1 MYCVSDMCC
10 QRCSFEAPTS
20 AAHSPG
26 FSGKTHNAAVSWPA
40 FDNICA
46 CLTGCSQYLGAFV
59 TEEAAREAL
68 AQAALD
74 RQQAS
79 AAMAA
84 DAGNIPAGSAGDPAP
99 IPTGVWAAAAAAAAA
114 LGSSE

>member
-1 MYCVSDMCC
+1 M
-10 QRCSFEAPTS
+10 
-20 AAHSPG
+20 
-26 FSGKTHNAAVSWPA
+26 HNAAVSWPA
-40 FDNICA
+40 FDNVCA
-46 CLTGCSQYLGAFV
+46 CFTGGAQYLGVFV

-84 DAGNIPAGSAGDPAP
+84 DAGNNPAGSAGDPAP
-99 IPTGVWAAAAAAAAA
+99 IPTAVGAAAAAAAAA
-114 LGSSE
+114 VCSSE